1 MIDFVLNIFST
12 VLQMDMRNH
21 HDIPFALPMIVAGFV
36 GGMIG
41 FTILK
46 FIGNEQA
53 EPEKND
59 ANKKE
64 IEIT

>member
-1 MIDFVLNIFST
+1 MIDFVLGFFSSI
-12 VLQMDMRNH
+12 LQMDMRDH
-21 HDIPFALPMIVAGFV
+21 HQIPFALPMIMAGFV

-53 EPEKND
+53 EPENND
-59 ANKKE
+59 VNKKE